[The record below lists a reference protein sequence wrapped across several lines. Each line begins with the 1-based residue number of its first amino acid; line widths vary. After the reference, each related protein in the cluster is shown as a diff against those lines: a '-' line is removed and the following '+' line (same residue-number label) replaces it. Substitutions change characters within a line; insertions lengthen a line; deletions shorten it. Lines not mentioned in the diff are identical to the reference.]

1 MILKFLLTAGSI
13 WLCFLGSISTG
24 LAMFL
29 AIFIVGTTSHP
40 NQKKMSSIIP
50 KDIMILLI
58 KQILEIHPL
67 YFCYN
72 DSPQFVSLTPIM
84 ESSLSRLEAQPL
96 WTLYINNFSRTK
108 RSAKVVILTIMFKI
122 LRIKTLSK
130 TTTEQV

>member
-1 MILKFLLTAGSI
+1 MMLKFLLTAGSI

-29 AIFIVGTTSHP
+29 EFFIVGTPSHP
-40 NQKKMSSIIP
+40 NQKKLSSIIP

-72 DSPQFVSLTPIM
+72 DSLFTLTPIM
-84 ESSLSRLEAQPL
+84 ESSLCRLEAQPL

>member
-1 MILKFLLTAGSI
+1 MMLKFLLTAGSI

-29 AIFIVGTTSHP
+29 AIFIVGTSSHP
-40 NQKKMSSIIP
+40 TQKIVLDNP
-50 KDIMILLI
+50 QRYYDTFN

-67 YFCYN
+67 YFCNN
-72 DSPQFVSLTPIM
+72 DSLLFVYPYPYHGIKPL
-84 ESSLSRLEAQPL
+84 RLEAQPL

-108 RSAKVVILTIMFKI
+108 RSAKVVILTNMFKI